1 MKLKTYIAFILC
13 ILFCSKLLL
22 VEAKAFSLWDNVDG
36 ITFTNPYCKKKNA
49 KSSSKELNVSASK
62 DHSLLVF
69 SFTCQ
74 QNFQLTS
81 PYQEIWF
88 QEKQVKEYAYQH
100 PQILVLFK
108 ELQLPPPKLV

>member
-1 MKLKTYIAFILC
+1 MKLKTYIALILC

-22 VEAKAFSLWDNVDG
+22 VEANVFSLWGNTDA

-49 KSSSKELNVSASK
+49 KSPSKELNVSASK

-74 QNFQLTS
+74 QNFQLIP
-81 PYQEIWF
+81 PYQEMCF
-88 QEKQVKEYAYQH
+88 QEKQVKEYSYQY
-100 PQILVLFK
+100 PQILVPFK